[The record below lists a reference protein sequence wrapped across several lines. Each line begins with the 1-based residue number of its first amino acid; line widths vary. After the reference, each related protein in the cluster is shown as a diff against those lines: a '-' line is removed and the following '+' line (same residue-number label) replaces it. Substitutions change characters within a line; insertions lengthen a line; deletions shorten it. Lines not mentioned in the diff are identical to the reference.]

1 MSDVGPV
8 INRQRRHE
16 VMNRIRISGLAILA
30 VLAFGV
36 VGVASAS
43 AHEFVA
49 KPVKGKVEG
58 VQKTNQVFT
67 LNAGKITCTKLTST
81 GEVMAEISKV
91 TKENFK
97 YSGCLAFGFEAKVSE
112 VKFEFNAEG
121 TVKLENTVTIE
132 VPSAGCHV
140 TLAPAGNEKLS
151 TIKYANKGATELEV
165 TAAAEGIHYE
175 ASGGSCGAKGAKE
188 TNGEYN
194 GKSAV
199 KVKEGSIQ
207 FK

>member
-16 VMNRIRISGLAILA
+16 AMNRIRISGLAILA
-30 VLAFGV
+30 ALALGV

-43 AHEFVA
+43 AHEFIA

-58 VQKTNQVFT
+58 VQKGNQVFT
-67 LNAGKITCTKLTST
+67 LNAGKITCTKLTAT
-81 GEVMAEISKV
+81 GEVMAEISKQ

-140 TLAPAGNEKLS
+140 TLAPAGNEALS
-151 TIKYANKGATELEV
+151 TITYANKGATELEV
-165 TAAAEGIHYE
+165 SAAAKNIHYE
-175 ASGGSCGAKGAKE
+175 ASGGTCGAKSKE

-194 GKSAV
+194 GKSVV

>member
-1 MSDVGPV
+1 M
-8 INRQRRHE
+8 H
-16 VMNRIRISGLAILA
+16 RIRITGVVILA
-30 VLAFGV
+30 ALAFGV

-43 AHEFVA
+43 AHEFIA

-58 VQKTNQVFT
+58 VQRANHVFT
-67 LNAGKITCTKLTST
+67 TNAGKVSCTKVSSS
-81 GEVMAEISKV
+81 GEVMEEISKV
-91 TKENFK
+91 TKETVK

-121 TVKLENTVTIE
+121 TVKLENTITIE
-132 VPSAGCHV
+132 VPEAGCHV
-140 TLAPAGNEKLS
+140 TIPPTGNEKLG
-151 TIKYANKGATELEV
+151 TISYANKGATELEV
-165 TAAAEGIHYE
+165 TAAAKNIHYE
-175 ASGGSCGAKGAKE
+175 ASGGPCGAKAKE
-188 TNGEYN
+188 TNGEYS

>member
-1 MSDVGPV
+1 MT
-8 INRQRRHE
+8 RT
-16 VMNRIRISGLAILA
+16 RISGLAAMA
-30 VLAFGV
+30 VLALGIFG
-36 VGVASAS
+36 AAPAS
-43 AHEFVA
+43 AHEFIA

-58 VQKTNQVFT
+58 VQKGGHVFN
-67 LNAGKITCTKLTST
+67 LNAGKITCTKVTST

-91 TKENFK
+91 TKENMK

-132 VPSAGCHV
+132 VAEAGCHV

-151 TIKYANKGATELEV
+151 TITYANKGTTEIEV
-165 TAAAEGIHYE
+165 SAAAKNIHYE
-175 ASGGSCGAKGAKE
+175 ASGGMCGQEGAKE

-194 GKSAV
+194 GKSVV

>member
-16 VMNRIRISGLAILA
+16 AMNRIRISGLAIFA
-30 VLAFGV
+30 VLTLGV

-43 AHEFVA
+43 AHEFIA

-58 VQKTNQVFT
+58 VQKGNQVFT
-67 LNAGKITCTKLTST
+67 LNAGKITCTKLTAT

-91 TKENFK
+91 TKETFN
-97 YSGCLAFGFEAKVSE
+97 YSGCLAFGFEAIVSE

-140 TLAPAGNEKLS
+140 TLASAGNEKLS
-151 TIKYANKGATELEV
+151 SISYANKGTTELEV
-165 TAAAEGIHYE
+165 SATAKSIHYE
-175 ASGGSCGAKGAKE
+175 ASGGTCGAKSKE

-199 KVKEGSIQ
+199 KVKEGSLQ

>member
-1 MSDVGPV
+1 
-8 INRQRRHE
+8 
-16 VMNRIRISGLAILA
+16 MNRIRISGLAILA
-30 VLAFGV
+30 VLALGV

-43 AHEFVA
+43 AHEFIA

-58 VQKTNQVFT
+58 VQKGSHVFN
-67 LNAGKITCTKLTST
+67 LNAGKVACTKVTST

-91 TKENFK
+91 TKENIK

-112 VKFEFNAEG
+112 VKFEFNADG
-121 TVKLENTVTIE
+121 TVKLENTITIE
-132 VPSAGCHV
+132 VVEAGCHV
-140 TLAPAGNEKLS
+140 TIPPAGNEKLS
-151 TIKYANKGATELEV
+151 TISYANKGTTELEV
-165 TAAAEGIHYE
+165 SAAAEGIHYE
-175 ASGGSCGAKGAKE
+175 ASGGPCGAKSKE

-194 GKSAV
+194 GKSVV

>member
-1 MSDVGPV
+1 M
-8 INRQRRHE
+8 H
-16 VMNRIRISGLAILA
+16 RITVSGLVALA
-30 VLAFGV
+30 VLALGI

-43 AHEFVA
+43 AHEFIA
-49 KPVKGKVEG
+49 KPVNGKIEG
-58 VQKTNQVFT
+58 VQKGNHVFT
-67 LNAGKITCTKLTST
+67 LNAGKITCTKLTAT
-81 GEVMAEISKV
+81 GEVMAEVSAV
-91 TKENFK
+91 TKENIK

-112 VKFEFNAEG
+112 VKFEFDAEG

-132 VPSAGCHV
+132 VPEAGCHI

-151 TIKYANKGATELEV
+151 TITYANKGTTELEV
-165 TAAAEGIHYE
+165 SVAAEGIHYE
-175 ASGGSCGAKGAKE
+175 ASGGSCGTKGAKE

-194 GKSAV
+194 GKSVA